1 MNINIRVNGKVESVN
16 SPKTLYDLLNDK
28 ELNPERVV
36 VEVNHTIIKR
46 DRFREYILQDG
57 DSLEI
62 LRFVGGG

>member
-1 MNINIRVNGKVESVN
+1 MNVNIRVNGKVESVN

-28 ELNPERVV
+28 ALNPERVV
-36 VEVNHTIIKR
+36 VEVNNSIIKR
-46 DRFREYILQDG
+46 DQFKEYTLQDG

>member
-1 MNINIRVNGKVESVN
+1 MNASVKVNGKVESVN

-28 ELNPERVV
+28 ALNPERVV
-36 VEVNHTIIKR
+36 VEVNNTIIKR
-46 DRFREYILQDG
+46 DQFREYILQDG

>member
-1 MNINIRVNGKVESVN
+1 MNVNIRVNGKVELVN
-16 SPKTLYDLLNDK
+16 FPKTLYDLLNEK

-36 VEVNHTIIKR
+36 VEVNKTIIKR
-46 DRFREYILQDG
+46 DQFREYILQDG